1 MNATHFTRTDS
12 LADDFVRPS
21 GTKAYSATFNRY
33 QIFLKKLWKTARTDI
48 VVFERK
54 LVVPKIE
61 QRHRAE

>member
-21 GTKAYSATFNRY
+21 GLRLILQLLTDIKL
-33 QIFLKKLWKTARTDI
+33 FLKKLWKTARADVI
-48 VVFERK
+48 VFERK
-54 LVVPKIE
+54 LAVPKIE